1 MSAASTQSGTPGF
14 PRAGTW
20 LGLEGKVAVVTGG
33 ASGIGRACCEAL
45 AAHGAKVVIAD
56 LDPNSGEAAAAAL
69 KSEYGVETRFRK
81 ADVTKPEDAAALF
94 AATLEEWGRVDVLI
108 NNAGINIPRLLVDP
122 AGKEELT
129 EAIWD
134 KMVNVNMKGLF
145 LCGQAAA
152 RAMLRG
158 GSGVII
164 NMSSESGMEG
174 SEGQSGYSATKA
186 AVYGLTRS
194 WAKELGKR
202 GIRVAGIA
210 PGILE
215 VTGLRTPA
223 YESSLAYTRGITVDD
238 LRKGYVNKAI
248 PLGRDGRL
256 SEVADLAVFLASQR
270 AGYIHGTIINISGGK
285 SRE

>member
-1 MSAASTQSGTPGF
+1 
-14 PRAGTW
+14 
-20 LGLEGKVAVVTGG
+20 
-33 ASGIGRACCEAL
+33 
-45 AAHGAKVVIAD
+45 
-56 LDPNSGEAAAAAL
+56 
-69 KSEYGVETRFRK
+69 
-81 ADVTKPEDAAALF
+81 
-94 AATLEEWGRVDVLI
+94 
-108 NNAGINIPRLLVDP
+108 
-122 AGKEELT
+122 
-129 EAIWD
+129 
-134 KMVNVNMKGLF
+134 
-145 LCGQAAA
+145 
-152 RAMLRG
+152 MLRG

-223 YESSLAYTRGITVDD
+223 YESALAYTRGITVDD
-238 LRKGYVNKAI
+238 LRKGYVNKSI
-248 PLGRDGRL
+248 PLQRDGKL
-256 SEVADLAVFLASQR
+256 SEVADLAAFLASQR

>member
-1 MSAASTQSGTPGF
+1 MSAASAQAQGF
-14 PRAGTW
+14 PKAGTW
-20 LGLEGKVAVVTGG
+20 LGLQGKVAVVTGG

-56 LDPNSGEAAAAAL
+56 LDPESGEAAAASL
-69 KSEYGVETRFRK
+69 RSEYGVEARFRK
-81 ADVTKPEDAAALF
+81 ADVTRAADAAGLF

-129 EAIWD
+129 EAVWD
-134 KMVNVNMKGLF
+134 KMVNVNLKGLF

-223 YESSLAYTRGITVDD
+223 YEAALAYTRGITVEE
-238 LRKGYVNKAI
+238 LRKGYVNKSI
-248 PLGRDGRL
+248 PLGRDGKL

>member
-1 MSAASTQSGTPGF
+1 MSGASAQGGSQGSPK
-14 PRAGTW
+14 AGTW
-20 LGLEGKVAVVTGG
+20 LGLQGKVAVVTGG

-69 KSEYGVETRFRK
+69 RSEYGVETRFRK
-81 ADVTKPEDAAALF
+81 ADVTRAGDSAALF

-129 EAIWD
+129 EAVWD
-134 KMVNVNMKGLF
+134 KMVNVNLKGLF

-158 GSGVII
+158 GAGVII

-194 WAKELGKR
+194 WAKELGKK
-202 GIRVAGIA
+202 GIRVVGIA

-223 YESSLAYTRGITVDD
+223 YESALAYTRGITVDD
-238 LRKGYVNKAI
+238 LRKGYVNKSI
-248 PLGRDGRL
+248 PLGRDGKL
-256 SEVADLAVFLASQR
+256 SEVADLAAFLASQR
-270 AGYIHGTIINISGGK
+270 AGYIHGTVINISGGK

>member
-1 MSAASTQSGTPGF
+1 MSGASAQTSF
-14 PRAGTW
+14 PKAGTW
-20 LGLEGKVAVVTGG
+20 LGLQGKVAVVTGG

-45 AAHGAKVVIAD
+45 AAHGAKVVVAD
-56 LDPNSGEAAAAAL
+56 LDPASGEAAAAAL
-69 KSEYGVETRFRK
+69 RSTFGIEARFRK
-81 ADVTKPEDAAALF
+81 ADVTKADDTAALF
-94 AATLEEWGRVDVLI
+94 AATLEEWGRVDVLV

-129 EAIWD
+129 EAVWD
-134 KMVNVNMKGLF
+134 KMVNVNLKGLF

-152 RAMLRG
+152 HAMLRG
-158 GSGVII
+158 GSGVIV

-202 GIRVAGIA
+202 GIRVVGIA

-223 YESSLAYTRGITVDD
+223 YESALAYTRGITVED

-248 PLGRDGRL
+248 PLGRDGKL
-256 SEVADLAVFLASQR
+256 SEVADLAAFLASER
-270 AGYIHGTIINISGGK
+270 AGYIHGTVINISGGK

>member
-1 MSAASTQSGTPGF
+1 MSGASAQAGAQGF
-14 PRAGTW
+14 PKAGTW
-20 LGLEGKVAVVTGG
+20 LGLQGKVAVVTGG

-45 AAHGAKVVIAD
+45 AAHGAKVVVAD
-56 LDPNSGEAAAAAL
+56 LDPASGEAAVAAL
-69 KSEYGVETRFRK
+69 RSSFGIEARFRK
-81 ADVTKPEDAAALF
+81 ADVTKADDAAALF
-94 AATLEEWGRVDVLI
+94 AATLEEWGRVDVLV

-129 EAIWD
+129 EAVWD
-134 KMVNVNMKGLF
+134 KMVNVNLKGLF

-158 GSGVII
+158 GSGVIV

-202 GIRVAGIA
+202 GIRVVGIA

-223 YESSLAYTRGITVDD
+223 YESALAYTRGITVED

-248 PLGRDGRL
+248 PLGRDGKL
-256 SEVADLAVFLASQR
+256 SEVADLAAFLASER
-270 AGYIHGTIINISGGK
+270 AGYIHGTVINISGGK